1 MAEMNVRGN
10 ELLYELAEDLD
21 YPIKKTV
28 PSLSVLYREKEVS

>member
-21 YPIKKTV
+21 YPI
-28 PSLSVLYREKEVS
+28 EKERFPYCLYCTGRKR